1 MAIMRGMKVA
11 ALTMVYRDYWAL
23 GHWYAHHA
31 RQLGA
36 GNLFVVA
43 HGADPE
49 IARICPGASIIT
61 IPRDDLSGFDRKRG
75 EMLNAFQAGLH
86 RAYDWVLRS
95 DADELICWDP
105 ALYDSLPAALAANA
119 GAPVLTALGFDVV
132 AQPDDPQG
140 PLFAARRNVAF
151 SGHYSKAVAAR
162 RPVSFVLH
170 GTQVVPRRLEG
181 FPFHMPRGLYLAHL
195 KYADPE
201 ALTAAVAVRMEVAA
215 RPEEGLPGDGWRRAD
230 ADAARFYRDFAGK
243 TPRPWDKAE
252 PHAFD
257 TLSVKPSR
265 LEKYSVVKTR
275 ALKFADR
282 TILPDWFAAL

>member
-11 ALTMVYRDYWAL
+11 ALTMVHRDYWAL

-49 IARICPGASIIT
+49 IARICPGASVIT
-61 IPRDDLSGFDRKRG
+61 LPRDDLSGFDRKRG

-86 RAYDWVLRS
+86 RVYDWVLRS

-105 ALYDSLPAALAANA
+105 ARYDGLGAALAANA
-119 GAPVLTALGFDVV
+119 KAPVLTALGFDVV
-132 AQPDDPQG
+132 AQPDDPDG

-162 RPVSFVLH
+162 RPVSFMLH
-170 GTQVVPRRLEG
+170 GTQVAPKRLAT
-181 FPFHMPRGLYLAHL
+181 FPFHMPRGFYLAHL
-195 KYADPE
+195 KYADPQ
-201 ALTAAVAVRMEVAA
+201 ALAAAVTVRMEVAA
-215 RPEEGLPGDGWRRAD
+215 RPEEGLPGDGWRFAD
-230 ADAARFYRDFAGK
+230 EDAARFLRRFTDK
-243 TPRPWDKAE
+243 KLRPWEAAE
-252 PHAFD
+252 SHAYE

-265 LEKYSVVKTR
+265 LEKFSVVKAR